1 MALHLERVRIYISRV
16 HDRQSVTLKGM
27 RFHTLIGILP
37 HEAEFPQPVE
47 IDLTIWRDRAGSTE
61 AVDYR
66 TLYDIAAKSLA
77 PGHGPYLEDVAD
89 HVAAAALKLRG
100 VEGVRVAVRKPH
112 VALRGPLEYAEVVVE
127 RTAR

>member
-1 MALHLERVRIYISRV
+1 M

-47 IDLTIWRDRAGSTE
+47 IDLTVWRDRTGEIAT
-61 AVDYR
+61 VDYR
-66 TLYDIAAKSLA
+66 ALYEIAAKSLA
-77 PGHGPYLEDVAD
+77 AGHGPYLEDVAD
-89 HVAAAALKLRG
+89 QIASAALRIAG

-112 VALRGPLEYAEVVVE
+112 VALAGPLEYAEVVVE
-127 RTAR
+127 RSAE